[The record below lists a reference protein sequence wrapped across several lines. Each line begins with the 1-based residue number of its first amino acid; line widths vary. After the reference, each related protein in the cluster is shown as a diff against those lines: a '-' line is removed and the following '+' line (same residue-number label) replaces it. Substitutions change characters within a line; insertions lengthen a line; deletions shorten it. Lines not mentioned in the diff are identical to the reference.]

1 MVMVESL
8 KDYLDKDEF
17 KKLVTTIFNTTKFIG
32 DDYPN
37 YKNWFYNKQIPGIAL
52 GERDILFIRNP
63 EKLKEIIGIVALK
76 NTLEEQKICT
86 LYVKGKY
93 RKMGIGTILI
103 EEAMKYLNTPT
114 PIIEIPAYKLVMF
127 KSFIKRYNWKLSY
140 ISHNSYGNELC
151 FNNPKTKK
159 LNLTRK

>member
-1 MVMVESL
+1 MIKVESL
-8 KDYLDKDEF
+8 KDYLSNDEF
-17 KKLVTTIFNTTKFIG
+17 KKLVTSIFKTTKFIS

-37 YKNWFYNKQIPGIAL
+37 YKDWFYNKQIPGIAS

-63 EKLKEIIGIVALK
+63 ENLNNIIGIVALK

-103 EEAMKYLNTPT
+103 EEAMKYLNTTT
-114 PIIEIPAYKLVMF
+114 PVIEIPAYKLIMF

-140 ISHNSYGNELC
+140 IYHNNYGNELC

>member
-1 MVMVESL
+1 MIKVESL

-17 KKLVTTIFNTTKFIG
+17 KNLVTTIFKATKFIT

-37 YKNWFYNKQIPGIAL
+37 YKEWFYNKQIPGIAT

-63 EKLKEIIGIVALK
+63 EKLKEIIGIIALK

-93 RKMGIGTILI
+93 RKMGIGTLLI
-103 EEAMKYLNTPT
+103 EEAMKYLGTLNPV
-114 PIIEIPAYKLVMF
+114 IEIPSYKLIMF
-127 KSFIKRYNWKLSY
+127 KSFIRRYNWKLSY
-140 ISHNSYGNELC
+140 ISCNDYGDELC

-159 LNLTRK
+159 LNLTIK

>member
-8 KDYLDKDEF
+8 KDYLDKAEF
-17 KKLVTTIFNTTKFIG
+17 KKLVTTIFNTTKFIS